1 VICFSNT
8 LTVYFS
14 VVSLGVFP
22 YGSMSDEE
30 VLSSALSGCTLERPT
45 DSDPE
50 L

>member
-1 VICFSNT
+1 MLIIACFVAIC
-8 LTVYFS
+8 
-14 VVSLGVFP
+14 LGVFP

-30 VLSSALSGCTLERPT
+30 ALSSVIGGCTLERPT